1 MVESSTARP
10 VELQPPREHERP
22 HVQITSIGH
31 AGFHLQTN
39 AGSILCDPW
48 TNPTYFA
55 SWVPFPDNSE
65 LDWKALGQCD
75 YLYVSHLHLD
85 HFDERNLRENVS
97 KDATVLL
104 PDYPVPDLKRELE
117 KLGFTKFVETTD
129 SVKTTV
135 SGPKGDLDIMII
147 ALRAPADGPIGDS
160 GLVVSDGETTA
171 FNMND
176 ARPIDL
182 DVIAEQFGHVDV
194 HMLQYSGA
202 IWYPMVYDIPKRS
215 KANFAAQKRQ
225 RGMDRARSY
234 IEQVGA
240 TWVIP
245 TAGPPMFLDDDLFEL
260 NDFGSGIDDPSQS
273 ARPGDVTSIFPD
285 QETFLEQMVIH
296 GTDDG
301 EHHRGLMM
309 VSGSTARFTGSTLDE
324 VSHPY
329 APHDVFGENKQAYLE
344 QMKEKFAPVI
354 AAQKGTWAV
363 DDGESLLEPLRELF
377 EPIMVQSDLICDGI
391 GYPVGLVITPDFR
404 SKDGADHPQAQTVV
418 LDFPN
423 RIVREPK
430 EGEGKYRYGFR
441 IAPELVRTVLRDQEP
456 DWVNTIFLS
465 TRFTT
470 WRIGGY
476 NEYLY
481 TFFKCLTDERIAYA
495 DGWFSE
501 AHDDSASIVKD
512 GWEIQR
518 RCPHLKADLSKFGVI
533 EGEKLTCN
541 LHGWQW
547 DLPSGRCLTSKG
559 HELRSKHIDAP

>member
-1 MVESSTARP
+1 M
-10 VELQPPREHERP
+10 
-22 HVQITSIGH
+22 QITSVGH
-31 AGFHLQTN
+31 AGFHIQTT

-48 TNPTYFA
+48 VNPAYFA

-65 LDWKALGQCD
+65 LDWRSLGDCD
-75 YLYVSHLHLD
+75 YLYVSHLHRD
-85 HFDERNLRENVS
+85 HFDERNLRENIN

-117 KLGFTKFVETTD
+117 NLGFHKFVETED

-135 SGPKGDLDIMII
+135 SGPKGSLDVMIV

-160 GLVVSDGETTA
+160 GLIVSDGETTC

-182 DVIAEQFGHVDV
+182 DVISEAFGHVDV
-194 HMLQYSGA
+194 HLLQYSGA
-202 IWYPMVYDIPKRS
+202 IWYPMVYDIPRKS

-240 TWVIP
+240 TWVVP
-245 TAGPPMFLDDDLFEL
+245 SAGPPMFLDEDLFAL
-260 NDFGSGIDDPSQS
+260 NDFGSGVADNEDNP
-273 ARPGDVTSIFPD
+273 RPGDVTSIFPD
-285 QETFLEQMVIH
+285 QATFLEQMTIH

-301 EHHRGLMM
+301 ERHRGLMM
-309 VSGSTARFTGSTLDE
+309 VSGSVADFTGSELNE
-324 VSHPY
+324 VAHPY
-329 APHDVFGENKQAYLE
+329 PPEQVFGEHKQAYLE

-354 AAQKGTWAV
+354 AAQKATWAV
-363 DDGESLLEPLRELF
+363 DDGESLLEPLRQLF
-377 EPIMVQSDLICDGI
+377 EPIMAQSDLICDGI
-391 GYPVGLVITPDFR
+391 GYPVGLVM
-404 SKDGADHPQAQTVV
+404 GEQTVV

-441 IAPELVRTVLRDQEP
+441 IAPELVRTVLRDDEP

-495 DGWFSE
+495 DGWFAE

-512 GWEIQR
+512 GWEMQR
-518 RCPHLKADLSKFGVI
+518 RCPHLKADLSKFGVV

-547 DLPSGRCLTSKG
+547 DLASGRCLTSKG
-559 HELRSKHIDAP
+559 HELRAQRLES